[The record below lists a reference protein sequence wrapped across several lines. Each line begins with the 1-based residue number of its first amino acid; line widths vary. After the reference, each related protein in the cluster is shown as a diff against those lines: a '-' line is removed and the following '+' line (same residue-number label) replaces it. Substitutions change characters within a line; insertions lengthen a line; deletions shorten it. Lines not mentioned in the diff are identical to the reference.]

1 VITRPDIFR
10 RRQCL
15 RQGDQSPFLLLVGD
29 LLLGVLGNV
38 RLTFRATTVAA
49 LLAPTLLGYS
59 VLSHEAIIDS
69 TWDQSIKPILLKRF
83 PNSTEEDLQ
92 KAHGFAYGGAI
103 IQDLGYYPFG
113 SHLFSDLVH
122 YVRSGDF
129 VVNMLAEARDLN
141 EYAFA
146 LGSVAHYASDNNG
159 HPIAV
164 NPSVALTYPKLRS
177 RFGKVVTYE
186 DSPPDH
192 LKVEFSFDVAQVA
205 NGHYAPQA
213 YHDFIGFQVSK
224 DVLDRA
230 FQKTYGLQ
238 LKDVFGNVDL
248 ALGTYRHTVG
258 GLLPE
263 MTKVAWQD
271 KKKDLMK
278 EMPGVTKRKFVYNLS
293 RASFE
298 KEWGHNY
305 ERPGIGARI
314 LAWVLKIMPKIG
326 PFKALS
332 FKAPSPET
340 ERLFMKSF
348 NATLDAYRALLA
360 QVRTG
365 RPLELADT
373 NFDTGMPARSGD
385 YRLADEAV
393 NKLLQK
399 LQDHKFEGV
408 DTSLRTNLLEY
419 YLKGAP
425 AEPKAAAAL
434 QALQAYTP
442 QFTQPAE
449 NRKN

>member
-1 VITRPDIFR
+1 M
-10 RRQCL
+10 
-15 RQGDQSPFLLLVGD
+15 
-29 LLLGVLGNV
+29 
-38 RLTFRATTVAA
+38 AVAA
-49 LLAPTLLGYS
+49 PAFSYS

-83 PNSTEEDLQ
+83 PDASEDDLK

-129 VVNMLAEARDLN
+129 VVNMLAEAHDLN

-146 LGSVAHYASDNNG
+146 LGSLAHYAADNNG

-164 NPSVALTYPKLRS
+164 NPSVALTYPKLRTK
-177 RFGKVVTYE
+177 FGQLVTYE
-186 DSPPDH
+186 DSPPYH

-238 LKDVFGNVDL
+238 LKDVFASVDL

-263 MTKVAWQD
+263 MTKVAWQE
-271 KKKDLMK
+271 KKKDLTK
-278 EMPGVTKRKFVYNLS
+278 ETPGLTKRKFVYNLS

-298 KEWGHNY
+298 KEWGHDY
-305 ERPGIGARI
+305 EKPGIGARI
-314 LAWVLKIMPKIG
+314 LAFVLKIMPKIG

-348 NATLDAYRALLA
+348 NSTLDSYRALLA
-360 QVRTG
+360 KVRTD
-365 RPLELADT
+365 RTLELADT
-373 NFDTGMPARSGD
+373 NFDTGKPSHSGD
-385 YRLADEAV
+385 YRLADEAI

-399 LQDHKFEGV
+399 LQDRKFEGV
-408 DTSLRTNLLEY
+408 DSALKTNLLEFY
-419 YLKGAP
+419 SKNAP
-425 AEPKAAAAL
+425 ADPKAAAAL
-434 QALQAYTP
+434 TALQAFTP
-442 QFTQPAE
+442 GS
-449 NRKN
+449 